1 MAEKQKC
8 KATVKIQGEFLECC
22 RSDINHEEKG
32 LWHRK
37 GRTYW

>member
-1 MAEKQKC
+1 MTDANGCQ
-8 KATVKIQGEFLECC
+8 ATTEDNGKIIKCC
-22 RSDINHEEKG
+22 RSDKNHGKKG